1 MTDRKDILNELN
13 TISPVVAGIPFVNVF
28 VVPQGYFNRLA
39 ESIFINTTEAENIV
53 YPVFE
58 KVPQGYFENLSGNIM
73 DKIKALETCA
83 KDEIHTLSPVL
94 ANIGNANIFTV
105 PNSYFEHL
113 AAELTQKCSVV
124 TETEMISATVVS
136 IGNKN
141 QFTVPEGYFNKVT
154 NNIISA
160 LPAATKVV
168 KMQGHFRILRYAA
181 AAVIVGLLGLL
192 VFFNLN
198 KNQTSVVDN
207 SVIANAKKILKNNSF
222 DAELAT
228 LGADVIEKYL
238 SNNGEDVQAAL
249 GANSASE
256 NAENLPDAVDYF
268 LDDKTLDEFLNNHNL
283 NRN

>member
-1 MTDRKDILNELN
+1 
-13 TISPVVAGIPFVNVF
+13 
-28 VVPQGYFNRLA
+28 
-39 ESIFINTTEAENIV
+39 
-53 YPVFE
+53 
-58 KVPQGYFENLSGNIM
+58 M

-192 VFFNLN
+192 VFF
-198 KNQTSVVDN
+198 
-207 SVIANAKKILKNNSF
+207 
-222 DAELAT
+222 
-228 LGADVIEKYL
+228 
-238 SNNGEDVQAAL
+238 
-249 GANSASE
+249 
-256 NAENLPDAVDYF
+256 
-268 LDDKTLDEFLNNHNL
+268 
-283 NRN
+283 